1 MAMNRVQFQRGTSL
15 AVFLERYG
23 SEEQCETALVK
34 QRWGAGFCCDRCTAN
49 GFRSFRRGSLL
60 YRECV
65 DCGRQISLL
74 VGTLFE
80 HTRLSLTKWFLALY
94 LLTQSKTN
102 MAALELGRHMDVCYR
117 TAWRVKHKVLKA
129 MENEESARQLEGIV
143 LLDDAYLGGEQNG
156 GKVGRGSENKVPF
169 LMAVSLS
176 DDGRPLHVVASRV
189 EGFTKQAVSQW
200 AQTHLTGDCE
210 IYSDGLNCFPVVSD
224 LGHAHTVVKAKGRA
238 ATQTEPMR
246 WLNVVL
252 SNLKR
257 SIDGTYHS
265 VRFRKYT
272 QRYLA
277 EAMWRFN
284 RRFNLSAILAQLI
297 ANCVQSKPWTEARLR
312 SEKLAY

>member
-1 MAMNRVQFQRGTSL
+1 V
-15 AVFLERYG
+15 
-23 SEEQCETALVK
+23 
-34 QRWGAGFCCDRCTAN
+34 
-49 GFRSFRRGSLL
+49 
-60 YRECV
+60 
-65 DCGRQISLL
+65 L

-102 MAALELGRHMDVCYR
+102 VAALELVRHLDVCYR
-117 TAWRVKHKVLKA
+117 TAWRVKHKILKA
-129 MENEESARQLEGIV
+129 MENEEAARQLGGIV

-156 GKVGRGSENKVPF
+156 GKVGRGSEYKVPF
-169 LMAVSLS
+169 FMAVSLS
-176 DDGRPLHVVASRV
+176 DDGRPQKFVASRL

-200 AQTHLTGDCE
+200 AQTHLTGGCE
-210 IYSDGLNCFPVVSD
+210 IYSDGLNCFPVVAE
-224 LGHAHTVVKAKGRA
+224 LGHAHTVVQAKGRA

-272 QRYLA
+272 QRYLS

-284 RRFNLSAILAQLI
+284 RRCNLSSILTDLI
-297 ANCVQSKPWTEARLR
+297 TNCVQSKPWTEVRLR
-312 SEKLAY
+312 SEKWAY